1 MKTVEQVMSSNV
13 VTITANRTAA
23 DAIAL
28 MLEHDANVLPVV
40 DGQEQLVGLITMRD
54 LLRALPYR
62 PVVEVMRQDVL
73 TIPSRMPLTGAFALL
88 ERQHT
93 GQLPVVDDGR
103 IVGLITIEGVLRAL
117 GLPTDPLTELPWTA
131 ALRARSVD
139 LLKRGFEIAII
150 FLDLDNF
157 GLVNKQYG
165 HVMGDRYIQA
175 VAQIL
180 QTSVD
185 PARELLC
192 RYGGDEFAI
201 LTTRHR
207 DDAEALGRRAI
218 LEIEAL
224 QVPGAPA
231 GVRLAA
237 SMGIAG
243 GKRTTERQDIHYEAT
258 VDDLITI
265 ASRQTTLAKVQKSG
279 AAPSL
284 HEQATRPPRLRLQ
297 GVTLSSEAGEV
308 RAIVELDLH
317 DQRFIGESVGPN
329 VGMAPWR
336 ALAESTV
343 RAVNQVLPEGWKAA
357 VDEVGLIRAFSD
369 TLATVTVHLGQI
381 EGPSHYHAGCVLVE
395 EDIGQ
400 AVVKA
405 TLQAL
410 NRRLGRLLAE
420 RIRQSET

>member
-23 DAIAL
+23 DAIGL
-28 MLEHDANVLPVV
+28 MLEHDAAVLPVV
-40 DGQEQLVGLITMRD
+40 DQGDHLVGLITMRD

-62 PVVEVMRQDVL
+62 PVVEVMRQDAL
-73 TIPSRMPLTGAFALL
+73 TISSHMPLSGAFALL
-88 ERQHT
+88 ERERI
-93 GQLPVVDDGR
+93 GSLPVVDEGR
-103 IVGLITIEGVLRAL
+103 VIGLITLEGVLRAL

-131 ALRARSVD
+131 ALRARAVD

-157 GLVNKQYG
+157 GLVNKQFG

-175 VAQIL
+175 VAQTL
-180 QTSVD
+180 QAGVD

-207 DDAEALGRRAI
+207 DDAEALGRRAVQA
-218 LEIEAL
+218 IEAL
-224 QVPGAPA
+224 QVPGGPD
-231 GVRLAA
+231 GFRLAA

-265 ASRQTTLAKVQKSG
+265 ASRQTTLAKMQKSG
-279 AAPSL
+279 ATPPWE
-284 HEQATRPPRLRLQ
+284 EQAARQPRLRLWR
-297 GVTLSSEAGEV
+297 VSLSSEGGEV
-308 RAIVELDLH
+308 RATVELALRDE
-317 DQRFIGESVGPN
+317 RFIGESTGPN
-329 VGMAPWR
+329 IGMAPWR
-336 ALAESTV
+336 ALAEATA
-343 RAVNQVLPEGWKAA
+343 RAVNQALPGGWQAA
-357 VDEVGLIRAFSD
+357 IDEVGVVRAFSD
-369 TLATVTVHLGQI
+369 VLAAVTVHLGHP
-381 EGPSHYHAGCVLVE
+381 EGPSDYHAGCVLVE

-410 NRRLGRLLAE
+410 NRRLGRLLAARTQQE
-420 RIRQSET
+420 